1 MIDYSIFESF
11 PVLESERL
19 LLRRITLDD
28 TDLMFTAYSDMRA
41 NNYIGRDPVKSHQE
55 IIDKIKLINDSF
67 DNQDG
72 VSWAITLKP
81 SDKYIGTVGLWKLF
95 KEHHRAEIGYRLN
108 YEHWNK
114 GIMSE
119 AIQLV
124 KDFGF
129 NKMKLH
135 SIEANTD
142 KDNIASHKV
151 LMKNGFVKEA
161 HLKENWYY
169 NGQFLDSVIYC
180 IVNPNDTK

>member
-1 MIDYSIFESF
+1 MIDYSIFDSF

-19 LLRRITLDD
+19 LLRRFTLDD
-28 TDLMFTAYSDMRA
+28 TDLMFNVYSDARA
-41 NNYIGRDPVKSHQE
+41 NNFIGRDPVKTHQE
-55 IIDKIKLINDSF
+55 IVDKIKLINDSF

-72 VSWAITLKP
+72 ISWAITLKP
-81 SDKYIGTVGLWKLF
+81 FDKYIGTVGLWKLF
-95 KEHHRAEIGYRLN
+95 KEHHRAEIGYRLD
-108 YEHWNK
+108 YELWNK

-142 KDNIASHKV
+142 KNNIASHKV
-151 LMKNGFVKEA
+151 LAKNGFVKEA
-161 HLKENWYY
+161 HFKENWFY
-169 NGQFLDSVIYC
+169 NGEFLDSVIYC
-180 IVNPNDTK
+180 IINPNDNK